1 MIRRL
6 LFTERLDDTALVL
19 PPVVVVVVVV
29 VVAQLPMLVV
39 SSFFV
44 GLLLCTAMS
53 LFLDAGD
60 GGSTNSRSFSDTAD
74 E

>member
-19 PPVVVVVVVV
+19 PPVVV